1 MSHTQEQLD
10 RLVASFPTDCTQCNA
25 SNDSR
30 SKFCAQCSAPL
41 KDYEFDLLHAP
52 ALREG
57 RKWMGWVAILYVIG
71 GVLFAAII
79 GGSQGAGPAI
89 AVLLLNLVLAA
100 TQGGLWWWAK
110 RATFAAAV
118 ASLALY
124 VTVILLE
131 AVVDPASLVRGWLI
145 KIVFIVVLVK
155 AINAGLTV
163 RRARLEAQA
172 QALQRKAA

>member
-1 MSHTQEQLD
+1 MSQTQEQLD
-10 RLVASFPTDCTQCNA
+10 RLVASFPISCTQCNA

-57 RKWMGWVAILYVIG
+57 RKWMGWVAVLYVIG
-71 GVLFAAII
+71 GVLFAAITAS
-79 GGSQGAGPAI
+79 GQGAGPAI
-89 AVLLLNLVLAA
+89 AVLALNLVLAA

-118 ASLALY
+118 TSLALY
-124 VTVILLE
+124 VTVILIE
-131 AVVDPASLVRGWLI
+131 AVFDPASLVRGWLI
-145 KIVFIVVLVK
+145 KIVFITALVK
-155 AINAGLTV
+155 AIRAGLTV
-163 RRARLEAQA
+163 RRARLAA
-172 QALQRKAA
+172 QALAVQRTAA